1 MAKPQ
6 VINHDFSD
14 GFDRDPER
22 SSTLAAPYYFDPAV
36 YEKEKE
42 TIFYRSWNFVCH
54 VEQVRD
60 IGGYATAMVADQNIF
75 VIRGKDRV
83 LRGFYNVCQHRAH
96 ELLKGSG
103 KRKVI
108 ACPYHGWT
116 YETDGRL
123 KNARNSQDLPGFNPG
138 EFGLK
143 PVQVEEFSHF
153 IFINLDPGAPSL
165 NSQTGELQAEIRSY
179 VPHLDKLIH
188 ALRLRYDL
196 ATNWK
201 NAIDNFLE
209 CYHCRIAH
217 PAFADLIDMPTYRS
231 KTHGIYSS
239 HTARSGPGDNKAYT
253 FEKSDDDLDF
263 GAWWLW
269 PNVNFIVNPGESNVV
284 VMHMMPS
291 GPETTIEH
299 LDFYFLTEKLDEQQ
313 RAVIEYFD
321 KVLNPED
328 IGLVESV
335 QRGLHSRGYHQ
346 SRYIVD
352 RDRTELSE
360 HAVHHF
366 HSLVLGA
373 LKG

>member
-6 VINHDFSD
+6 VIDHDFSD
-14 GFDRDPER
+14 RFDRDPER
-22 SSTLAAPYYFDPAV
+22 SYNLAAAYYFDPAV

-60 IGGYATAMVADQNIF
+60 IGGYATAMVADQNVF
-75 VIRGKDRV
+75 VIRGRDGV

-108 ACPYHGWT
+108 VCPYHGWS

-123 KNARNSQDLPGFNPG
+123 KNARNSQDLPDFNSE

-143 PVQVEEFSHF
+143 PVRVEEFLNF
-153 IFINLDPGAPSL
+153 IFVNLDADAPPLSG
-165 NSQTGELQAEIRSY
+165 QTGDLDAEIRSY
-179 VPHLDKLIH
+179 APDLNILTH
-188 ALRLRYDL
+188 AHRLRYEL
-196 ATNWK
+196 AANWK
-201 NAIDNFLE
+201 NVIDNFLE
-209 CYHCRIAH
+209 CYHCNIAH

-231 KTHGIYSS
+231 KTYGIYSS
-239 HTARSGPGDNKAYT
+239 HIACSGPGDNKAYA
-253 FEKSDDDLDF
+253 FAKEGDDPDF

-269 PNVNFIVNPGESNVV
+269 PNVNFLVNPGESNVV
-284 VMHMMPS
+284 VMHMMPA
-291 GPETTIEH
+291 GPETTIEQ
-299 LDFYFLTEKLDEQQ
+299 LDFYFLTKKPNEQQ
-313 RAVIEYFD
+313 RALIEYFD

-328 IGLVESV
+328 IALVESV

-366 HSLVLGA
+366 HSLALDA
-373 LKG
+373 LKE